1 MGFSTNFFLNS
12 IDLIFINLCLWIFT
26 LLLDLLNSQIRKKYT
41 PENFDESIMRKIYIF
56 FFQINF
62 KNIEGNLNFIL
73 IYFYL

>member
-12 IDLIFINLCLWIFT
+12 IDLVFINLCLCIFT
-26 LLLDLLNSQIRKKYT
+26 LLLNLLNSQIRKKYT

-56 FFQINF
+56 FFQTIF
-62 KNIEGNLNFIL
+62 KYLEGNLNFIL